1 MRAKKAVISP
11 GRALAGRPIPG
22 KSPPGLPERAL
33 RIALYT
39 CAFTCNLLKDS
50 LYQACELGL
59 EYDHEPDEHH
69 HKFSPISGNRMDT
82 GRNHSL
88 LHAPWSFYL
97 LNKEIR
103 QP

>member
-59 EYDHEPDEHH
+59 EYDHESDKHH
-69 HKFSPISGNRMDT
+69 QKFSPTSGT
-82 GRNHSL
+82 PHK
-88 LHAPWSFYL
+88 HWA
-97 LNKEIR
+97 
-103 QP
+103 